1 MHRNCHSSANWK
13 TNSFDE
19 KRRQWEV
26 CAFHKRHPFVPLICY
41 LPICIWKIYWHEKML
56 LCNWHCVME
65 KWQTTWNR
73 AKQFSL
79 LEWRKK
85 SGLERASGRT
95 HCGARP
101 PEIFQWIRLLFSLT
115 PPPSP
120 PPPVYVLLTIVIQTC
135 LTSKKKNMTPYCLLS
150 IQLVRAIKSYQC
162 SWALTLA
169 FCSSFFFFPRL

>member
-1 MHRNCHSSANWK
+1 MKNRNAKEQKMSMMHRNCHSSANWK

-85 SGLERASGRT
+85 SGLERASGRI

-115 PPPSP
+115 PPPP
-120 PPPVYVLLTIVIQTC
+120 PPARICVTNYCNPDMPNVKKEKHDSVLFTEYTVGQ
-135 LTSKKKNMTPYCLLS
+135 SN
-150 IQLVRAIKSYQC
+150 
-162 SWALTLA
+162 
-169 FCSSFFFFPRL
+169 